1 MCYVWYGAIEN
12 LLDTDIDLQS
22 NEYNS
27 NIAVSTLH
35 S

>member
-22 NEYNS
+22 
-27 NIAVSTLH
+27 IAVSTLH